1 MEHSKTIGRQRRRRS
16 FRVRKRLRGTSERP
30 RLSVHRSH
38 RNISVQIINDLEGKT
53 LVSASTIDKE
63 LLPKLK
69 YGGNRESAE
78 LVGRVLAERAV
89 QAGIKKVCFDRGVCK
104 YHGRVAALAEAARAG
119 GLEF

>member
-1 MEHSKTIGRQRRRRS
+1 
-16 FRVRKRLRGTSERP
+16 
-30 RLSVHRSH
+30 VHRSH
-38 RNISVQIINDLEGKT
+38 RNISVQVINDLEGKT
-53 LVSASTIDKE
+53 LVAASSNDKE
-63 LLPKLK
+63 LSSKLK

-89 QAGIKKVCFDRGVCK
+89 HEGIKKVCFDRGNCK